1 MIHSGIVLHRPA
13 RNRGALPWVFA
24 GLLPLAMLTG
34 CANHSEN
41 NFTVGSVQ
49 STYKTKHPIVIDE
62 KAQTLDVPVTSSMH
76 SLGRPALSSVE
87 GYGSRFRLNANGSIT
102 IMVPAGS
109 ANEAAARRVV
119 PGIVSALQKAG
130 VPRSKIRTST
140 YYAASYGS
148 TSPIRLT
155 YTTLGASVEQCGK
168 WPEDLASV
176 NRQNQNFHNFGC
188 AYQNNLAAMIANP
201 ADLLTPRGM
210 TPIDAERRNV
220 AIENY
225 RNGDVGTDEPRGSA
239 IE

>member
-1 MIHSGIVLHRPA
+1 MTYTGTISHRPA
-13 RNRGALPWVFA
+13 RKGGALPLMLA
-24 GLLPLAMLTG
+24 GLMPLALLTG

-41 NFTVGSVQ
+41 HFTVGSVQ
-49 STYKTKHPIVIDE
+49 STYKTKHPIVVDE
-62 KAQTLDVPVTSSMH
+62 QAQTLDVPVASTMH
-76 SLGRPALSSVE
+76 SLGRAAESSVE
-87 GYGSRFRLNANGSIT
+87 GFGNQYKRTANGAVT
-102 IMVPAGS
+102 IMIPAGS

-119 PGIVSALQKAG
+119 PGIVAALQRGG

-140 YYAASYGS
+140 YYSSTYGS
-148 TSPIRLT
+148 ASPIRVT

-176 NRQNQNFHNFGC
+176 NRQNQNYHNFGC
-188 AYQNNLAAMIANP
+188 ASQNNMAAMIANP

-225 RNGDVGTDEPRGSA
+225 RAGDVGTDTPKPSA
-239 IE
+239 FE